1 MATTYK
7 YSFNFKNK
15 EEAIEAFHS
24 IPLETLK
31 EYRTMLDEIN
41 GVLNDE
47 IALQENQRFDKLQED
62 ALLLLRQMAELNPAA
77 GFELA
82 WGEDRLWL
90 KTEDIVEL
98 LSNK

>member
-47 IALQENQRFDKLQED
+47 IEVKEEEHYNELRLKVLD
-62 ALLLLRQMAELNPAA
+62 LLEEMKQIRPYKNYYGNESSDL
-77 GFELA
+77 
-82 WGEDRLWL
+82 
-90 KTEDIVEL
+90 I
-98 LSNK
+98 LSIDEIIDLF